1 MYLNITTQRITKY
14 PQDGQGRVVSQDDLA
29 ANKIYPLAANQ
40 PIQQAFQVE
49 VWTMPQ
55 PNYS

>member
-1 MYLNITTQRITKY
+1 MYLNTTTQKITRY
-14 PQDGQGRVVSQDDLA
+14 PQDEHDRVVSQDDLA